1 MTNNNHSLN
10 SSLKNKQAA
19 AQSKIKSLI
28 FILEILLVTVLLIVW
43 ISSKS
48 LQQSKS
54 LWVLFFYCFPAE
66 FLIAVVPHEP
76 ILLYFGKFYSPLTVA
91 LVASVGTMLTEML
104 NYSVFKFVMDMKI
117 FQKIQQKKAVNK
129 IVNLFNKS
137 PFLALWIAGFTP
149 VPFYPFRFLV
159 VMARYPL
166 SHYIL
171 AVFLSRTPRFFL
183 LAWAGHAIN
192 IPDYLLV
199 ALFAILILSMN
210 YAFLKNYIKRR
221 RERKKDLS

>member
-1 MTNNNHSLN
+1 MTDNNQSLN
-10 SSLKNKQAA
+10 SSLKNKQAV
-19 AQSKIKSLI
+19 AQSKIKTFI
-28 FILEILLVTVLLIVW
+28 FILEILLVIILLIVW
-43 ISSKS
+43 LSSKS

-76 ILLYFGKFYSPLTVA
+76 ILLYFGKFYHPLTVA
-91 LVASVGTMLTEML
+91 LVSSVGTMLTEML
-104 NYSVFKFVMDMKI
+104 NYSAFKFVTDMKI
-117 FQKIQQKKAVNK
+117 FQKIQEKKTVNK
-129 IVNLFNKS
+129 IINLFSKS

-159 VMARYPL
+159 VMAGYPL
-166 SHYIL
+166 SRYIL

-183 LAWAGHAIN
+183 LAWAGHAIK

-210 YAFLKNYIKRR
+210 YSFFKNYIKKR